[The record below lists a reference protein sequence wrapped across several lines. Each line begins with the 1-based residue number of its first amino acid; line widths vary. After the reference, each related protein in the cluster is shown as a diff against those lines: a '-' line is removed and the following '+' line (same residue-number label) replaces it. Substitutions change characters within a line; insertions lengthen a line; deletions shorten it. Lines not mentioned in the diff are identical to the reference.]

1 MPKDISKYILLVQ
14 GNNNSMATFDPS
26 IFGIFVFGL
35 IAGVCP
41 CNSVLCLG
49 LIGYLTSGNTKL
61 SLINILKL
69 TISFC
74 VGTVLVLL
82 PLGMIAGFIGKYLL
96 FLNAAIAW
104 AIGGVLLILMGLQ
117 LLQIYKPPIRSIFNF
132 FKVPMS
138 YTVTVAFLLGLSF
151 GAITVGRGAP
161 MLLIVLTYI
170 ALYQTAFQGFFTM
183 LIYAIGLSIPL
194 IVISSLGGT
203 VGKQIKD
210 KARMSGEVFDKI
222 IGVVIVVIG
231 IYFLYLAF
239 R

>member
-1 MPKDISKYILLVQ
+1 
-14 GNNNSMATFDPS
+14 MAGFDPS
-26 IFGIFVFGL
+26 IPGIFIFGL
-35 IAGVCP
+35 IAGICP

-49 LIGYLTSGNTKL
+49 LMGYLTSGNTQL
-61 SLINILKL
+61 SLPNILKL

-74 VGTVLVLL
+74 IGTVLVLL
-82 PLGMIAGFIGKYLL
+82 PLGLIAGFIGKYLL
-96 FLNAAIAW
+96 FLNSTIAW

-117 LLQIYKPPIRSIFNF
+117 LLHIYKPPVRSIFNF

-138 YTVTVAFLLGLSF
+138 YTVTGAFLLGLSF
-151 GAITVGRGAP
+151 GAITIGRGAP

-183 LIYAIGLSIPL
+183 LIYAVGLSIPI

-203 VGKQIKD
+203 VGKKIKD
-210 KARMSGEVFDKI
+210 KARVSGEVFDKI
-222 IGVVIVVIG
+222 IGIVIMLIG

-239 R
+239 P